1 MTAGDPIMSSFGSC
15 RAPAW
20 LLHVGLVGVVLLGAP
35 LLGVLHLNGQ
45 APAVQAPGTQAPA
58 PGRAGGAAGR
68 QGGGAAAGGALNGI
82 APVPFAD
89 RTGFESMFNGT
100 SLTGTG
106 SNAAFQTWDGDPR
119 LWRVEGGIIVGESTA
134 DKPVNPN
141 SFLIWRGG
149 TPGDFELKA
158 ELRMNS
164 TNSGIQYRSKMLPA
178 GPSGHAWRLGGYQMD
193 LDFNNEYS
201 GQLYEEAGR
210 GFLTNRG
217 TISTA
222 SPDGTKGQIGAL
234 EPAAAVAALFK
245 PNDWNQFHIIARGA
259 TLIHI
264 MNGHVSAIFVDDD
277 LKARAM
283 AGLIGFQMHAG
294 PPMKLEIRN
303 VAIKLR

>member
-1 MTAGDPIMSSFGSC
+1 MSRVLSQS
-15 RAPAW
+15 RRVPAL
-20 LLHVGLVGVVLLGAP
+20 LLHVGIAAAVLALPVLGLAR
-35 LLGVLHLNGQ
+35 V
-45 APAVQAPGTQAPA
+45 PAVQAPGTQAPA
-58 PGRAGGAAGR
+58 AGRAGGRTGGPAAG
-68 QGGGAAAGGALNGI
+68 AALNGI
-82 APVPFAD
+82 AAVPFAD
-89 RTGFESMFNGT
+89 RTGFESMFDGKG
-100 SLTGTG
+100 LTGTG

-119 LWRVEGGIIVGESTA
+119 LWRVEAGTIIGESTP
-134 DKPVNPN
+134 DKVVNPN
-141 SFLIWRGG
+141 SFLIWRGA

-178 GPSGHAWRLGGYQMD
+178 GPNGHAWRLGGYQMD
-193 LDFNNEYS
+193 LDFTNQYS

-217 TISTA
+217 TVSTV
-222 SPDGTKGQIGAL
+222 STDGTKGQIGML
-234 EPAAAVAALFK
+234 ETAEIVAALFK
-245 PNDWNQFHIIARGA
+245 PNDWNQFHIIARGP

-283 AGLIGFQMHAG
+283 AGLIGFQMHVG